1 MVQKQKYIKSKQFTT
16 SDYNKFTNNILDTK
30 QHHKSCHKS
39 GWNGNI
45 KALTTE
51 EEIKKATNTE
61 LKAEQGNIE
70 KVKTY
75 DLSIFIGET

>member
-1 MVQKQKYIKSKQFTT
+1 MSQIWLEWKYKSI
-16 SDYNKFTNNILDTK
+16 NN
-30 QHHKSCHKS
+30 
-39 GWNGNI
+39 GRRN
-45 KALTTE
+45 
-51 EEIKKATNTE
+51 KKATNTE